1 MFGQCVIFDAH
12 LRHAT
17 MPWVGHCA
25 DGDLASLERP
35 LFVAPAVP
43 VVFELF
49 SGSGRVTAYL
59 RKLGL
64 QAAHGIDHVVVPEAA
79 SSTLIADPTTEEG
92 PQLASFWITNP
103 PLSAEFAAPPC
114 GPHSRAFACENP
126 SRSWFWNT
134 SFFPGIAH
142 LCPARVTFDHC
153 AFGGHRPKRTT
164 IASSLDCFSSV
175 SKSCTRL
182 THTCRGMCPPDGFA
196 TKADA
201 AYPSPLANEIA
212 TAIARHLVSCDW
224 RPPGAL
230 PLPSTLL
237 AACRAMANDQPEAS
251 KFSVRV
257 PEHCAVIL
265 VRGSSQSWQIF
276 RVHPWRASRRHGPS
290 RRIALAPAAPSLR
303 MLSCSEQL
311 HYRLTG
317 VLLPVPMVYY
327 SPCLGTPALRMP
339 KSSSWPGVL
348 LPMPRISRF
357 EDAQVVELAWGVPH
371 SPEVF
376 RGSCSESRTP

>member
-1 MFGQCVIFDAH
+1 M
-12 LRHAT
+12 RH
-17 MPWVGHCA
+17 
-25 DGDLASLERP
+25 GDLASLERP
-35 LFVAPAVP
+35 RFVAPAVP

-103 PLSAEFAAPPC
+103 PLSAEFATPPC
-114 GPHSRAFACENP
+114 GPYSRAFACENP

-175 SKSCTRL
+175 SKKL
-182 THTCRGMCPPDGFA
+182 HQTHTHLPWDVSTDGFA

-201 AYPSPLANEIA
+201 AYPSPLASEIA

-224 RPPGAL
+224 RLPGAL

-276 RVHPWRASRRHGPS
+276 LVHPWRASRRHGPF

-317 VLLPVPMVYY
+317 VLLPHAY
-327 SPCLGTPALRMP
+327 
-339 KSSSWPGVL
+339 GVL
-348 LPMPRISRF
+348 LPMPRNSRF
-357 EDAQVVELAWGVPH
+357 EDAQVVELAWGTTPH
-371 SPEVF
+371 AKDLPL
-376 RGSCSESRTP
+376 